1 MITQA
6 QGFQLSPQ
14 QQRLWLLQQD
24 NSVYHACCAIVITG
38 NLQVNVL
45 KDALHKVVDRNEI
58 LRTKFYRPLGI
69 KIPSQVIEAS
79 DFLFLE
85 ADIVSN
91 HSFSE
96 LIDKELSQITAED
109 LLVAKLLRVNKDS
122 NILLISIPALCADTV
137 SLSNLVA
144 EISSCYS
151 ACLQNDDI
159 LDEPLQYADIA
170 AWLNELLAAE
180 ESDAGR
186 RYWQQIDISR
196 CGSYKLINENPQQPL
211 EKFQPQVVN
220 TTINQQLVNKID
232 QLTQK
237 YQTTTATFL
246 LTCWLILLW
255 RLTGTSD
262 LIIGT
267 AFDGRNYEELKA
279 SLGLFAKYLPLTCPL
294 ENGDRFT
301 DILAK
306 VNHITTEMSD
316 WQENFSWETANQQDG
331 STAFFPFC
339 FEFTAAPQPHK
350 AGEVTFTL
358 YQHYVCSDRFKV
370 KLAGVHTVDD
380 ELKAEF
386 HYDGNLFAI
395 ADVENLANQFVCL
408 LESAVEHPQA
418 NISQLN
424 ILTPAERKQLLID
437 FNNTKTPELPYQCI
451 HHWFEA
457 QCQQTPDNIA
467 VVFAEQKLTYQEL
480 NKRANQLAHYLQSL
494 GVGSEQL
501 IGICVERSLLMVI
514 GVLGILKAGAAYVPI
529 DPNYP
534 IERKEYIL
542 ADTQMSLLLTQA
554 SLAANFPA
562 DNITTICLDTDSET
576 INQQPQTNPI
586 SPTNADNLAY
596 VIYTSG
602 STGKPKG
609 TLIEHS
615 GLVNY
620 LNWCTQAYEVEQGSG
635 TLVHSSLGF
644 DLTIT
649 SLFSPLLVG
658 SQVELLPEHQAIE
671 TLAQTIKARSN
682 LSLVKITPAHLELL
696 SQQLTAQEAAGRT
709 NAFIIGGENLTTQHI
724 NFWQKYAPDTVLINE
739 YGPTETVVGCCIYQ
753 VPRTH
758 NYVGSIPI
766 GHPIANT
773 QLYVLDQYL
782 QPVPKGVI
790 GELYIGGAGLA
801 RGYLNQPELTAKKF
815 IPHPFN
821 PEPGARLYRTGDQV
835 RLGVDGTLEFLGRLD
850 DQVKL
855 RGFRIELGEI
865 ESLLSL
871 HPTVKDAVV
880 TVREDVAG
888 DQRLVAYLVVQ
899 PESSLSVEDLRRF
912 LQQKLPDYMIPSAFL
927 ALQNFPLTAN
937 GKVDRK
943 ALPAPD
949 KINAQIEQFF
959 VAPRN
964 SLEAQ
969 IAEIWSQV
977 LRVEKVGIHHNFFTL
992 GGHSLLMTQLI
1003 SRMRDALGVELLIQE
1018 VFANPTVA
1026 ELSVIVTQKL
1036 AEQVDDE
1043 SLARSLAELNDLNQ
1057 TSIINLAQE
1066 TILDS
1071 TIYPSTFWQKH
1082 ETASTSIL
1090 LTGATGFL
1098 GAFLLF
1104 ELLQQSQ
1111 THIYCLVRAS
1121 NLEIGKR
1128 KLQKTL
1134 ESYLIWDESFSQ
1146 RITPI
1151 IGDLSQPLL
1160 GMNEAEFQK
1169 LASTIDIIYHNGA
1182 WVNHIYPYSIL
1193 KPANVLGTQ
1202 EILRLASKIKT
1213 KPVHFISSS
1222 GVVGSKVESGVMLVR
1237 EQDSLKE
1244 NEFPSNGYSQTK
1256 WVAERLVQ
1264 TAAERGIP
1272 ISIYRPS
1279 RISGHSQTGVFNRN
1293 DFLYKL
1299 IIGCV
1304 QLGSAPDRDIREN
1317 IIPVDYVSKA
1327 IVHLSKQEKSL
1338 GKAFHLTNPQLLHSN
1353 MLIDQFRLLGYAIE
1367 QISYEQWRAKLLDI
1381 TKGSVEHPLYP
1392 LVPFFPSSNF
1402 EDKTSN
1408 SGVLQFDCQNTLN
1421 GLAGTSIVCPPV
1433 NEQLLHIYFSYLIR
1447 KGYLAAPTQMF
1458 M

>member
-85 ADIVSN
+85 AEIVSN

-144 EISSCYS
+144 EITSCYS

-380 ELKAEF
+380 ELKAQF

-395 ADVENLANQFVCL
+395 ADIENLANQFVCL

-424 ILTPAERKQLLID
+424 ILTPAEIKQLLID
-437 FNNTKTPELPYQCI
+437 FNNTKTPDLSYQSI

-534 IERKEYIL
+534 TERKEYIL

-554 SLAANFPA
+554 SLAANFKA
-562 DNITTICLDTDSET
+562 DNITAICLDTDSEA

-620 LNWCTQAYEVEQGSG
+620 LNWCTQAYKVEQGSG

-658 SQVELLPEHQAIE
+658 SQVELLPEHQGIE

-724 NFWQKYAPDTVLINE
+724 NFWEKYAPDTILINE

-753 VPRTH
+753 VPQTH
-758 NYVGSIPI
+758 NYSGSIPI

-782 QPVPKGVI
+782 QLVPKGVI

-801 RGYLNQPELTAKKF
+801 RGYLNQPELTAQKF

-821 PEPGARLYRTGDQV
+821 DEPGARLYRTGDQV

-1018 VFANPTVA
+1018 VFANPTLA
-1026 ELSVIVTQKL
+1026 ELSVIVMQKL

-1043 SLARSLAELNDLNQ
+1043 SLARSLAEL
-1057 TSIINLAQE
+1057 A
-1066 TILDS
+1066 
-1071 TIYPSTFWQKH
+1071 
-1082 ETASTSIL
+1082 
-1090 LTGATGFL
+1090 
-1098 GAFLLF
+1098 
-1104 ELLQQSQ
+1104 
-1111 THIYCLVRAS
+1111 
-1121 NLEIGKR
+1121 
-1128 KLQKTL
+1128 
-1134 ESYLIWDESFSQ
+1134 
-1146 RITPI
+1146 
-1151 IGDLSQPLL
+1151 DLSDEDIQLI
-1160 GMNEAEFQK
+1160 
-1169 LASTIDIIYHNGA
+1169 LA
-1182 WVNHIYPYSIL
+1182 
-1193 KPANVLGTQ
+1193 
-1202 EILRLASKIKT
+1202 
-1213 KPVHFISSS
+1213 
-1222 GVVGSKVESGVMLVR
+1222 
-1237 EQDSLKE
+1237 DS
-1244 NEFPSNGYSQTK
+1244 Q
-1256 WVAERLVQ
+1256 
-1264 TAAERGIP
+1264 
-1272 ISIYRPS
+1272 
-1279 RISGHSQTGVFNRN
+1279 
-1293 DFLYKL
+1293 
-1299 IIGCV
+1299 
-1304 QLGSAPDRDIREN
+1304 
-1317 IIPVDYVSKA
+1317 
-1327 IVHLSKQEKSL
+1327 
-1338 GKAFHLTNPQLLHSN
+1338 
-1353 MLIDQFRLLGYAIE
+1353 
-1367 QISYEQWRAKLLDI
+1367 
-1381 TKGSVEHPLYP
+1381 
-1392 LVPFFPSSNF
+1392 
-1402 EDKTSN
+1402 
-1408 SGVLQFDCQNTLN
+1408 
-1421 GLAGTSIVCPPV
+1421 
-1433 NEQLLHIYFSYLIR
+1433 
-1447 KGYLAAPTQMF
+1447 
-1458 M
+1458 

>member
-1 MITQA
+1 MLTQEV

-14 QQRLWLLQQD
+14 QQRLWLLQQN
-24 NSVYHACCAIVITG
+24 NSVYRACGAIVITG
-38 NLQVNVL
+38 DLQVNVL
-45 KDALHKVVDRNEI
+45 KSVLQKVVDRNEI
-58 LRTKFYRPLGI
+58 LRTKFYRPQGI
-69 KIPSQVIEAS
+69 KVPSQVIEAS
-79 DFLFLE
+79 NFLFSE
-85 ADIVSN
+85 QEIISN
-91 HSFSE
+91 YSLPQLINQLFLQENQSRQSE
-96 LIDKELSQITAED
+96 PED
-109 LLVAKLLRVNKDS
+109 LFTIKLLNVNQTTTILFL
-122 NILLISIPALCADTV
+122 NISALCADVLT
-137 SLSNLVA
+137 LKNLVA

-151 ACLQNDDI
+151 ACLQKDDI

-170 AWLNELLAAE
+170 AWLNELLEAE
-180 ESDAGR
+180 ETDAGR
-186 RYWQQIDISR
+186 GYWRQIDIAR
-196 CGSYKLINENPQQPL
+196 CGSYKLINETPKQQID
-211 EKFQPQVVN
+211 KFQPQVF
-220 TTINQQLVNKID
+220 TKSINQQLVNKID
-232 QLTQK
+232 ELTQK
-237 YQTTTATFL
+237 YQTTTETFL

-255 RLTGTSD
+255 RLTGTFD

-279 SLGLFAKYLPLTCPL
+279 GLGLFTKYVPLTCPL
-294 ENGDRFT
+294 ENDDRFT
-301 DILAK
+301 DILVK
-306 VNHITTEMSD
+306 VNYTTTEMSD
-316 WQENFSWETANQQDG
+316 WQECFSWDANQQDG
-331 STAFFPFC
+331 SIAFFPFC
-339 FEFTAAPQPHK
+339 YEFTAAPQPHK

-358 YQHYVCSDRFKV
+358 YHHYVCSDRFKV
-370 KLAGVHTVDD
+370 KLTAVQTIDN

-395 ADVENLANQFVCL
+395 ADIENLANQFVCL
-408 LESAVEHPQA
+408 LESAIKNPQA

-437 FNNTKTPELPYQCI
+437 FNNTQTPELPYQCI

-494 GVGSEQL
+494 GLGSEQL

-534 IERKEYIL
+534 TERQEYIL
-542 ADTQMSLLLTQA
+542 ADAQMSLLLTQA

-562 DNITTICLDTDSET
+562 DNITTICLDTDTEA

-586 SPTNADNLAY
+586 SSTNANNLAY

-620 LNWCTQAYEVEQGSG
+620 LNWCTQVYKVEQGSG

-649 SLFSPLLVG
+649 SLFSPLLAG
-658 SQVELLPEHQAIE
+658 SQVELLPEHQGIE

-696 SQQLTAQEAAGRT
+696 SQQLTTQEAAGRT

-724 NFWQKYAPDTVLINE
+724 NFWQKYAPNTVLINE

-753 VPRTH
+753 VPSTH
-758 NYVGSIPI
+758 NYSSSIPI

-801 RGYLNQPELTAKKF
+801 RGYLNQPELTAQKF

-821 PEPGARLYRTGDQV
+821 DEPGARLYKTGDQV
-835 RLGVDGTLEFLGRLD
+835 RWRVDGTLEFLGRLD

-865 ESLLSL
+865 ETLLCQ

-899 PESSLSVEDLRRF
+899 PESLSVEDLRSF

-927 ALQNFPLTAN
+927 PLQNLPLTAN

-949 KINAQIEQFF
+949 KINAEIEQFF

-969 IAEIWSQV
+969 MAEIWSQV
-977 LRVEKVGIHHNFFTL
+977 LRVEKVGKVGIHHNFFTL
-992 GGHSLLMTQLI
+992 GGHSLLVTQLI
-1003 SRMRDALGVELLIQE
+1003 SRMRDALGVELLIQD

-1026 ELSVIVTQKL
+1026 ELCVIVTQKL

-1043 SLARSLAELNDLNQ
+1043 SLARSLAEL
-1057 TSIINLAQE
+1057 A
-1066 TILDS
+1066 
-1071 TIYPSTFWQKH
+1071 
-1082 ETASTSIL
+1082 
-1090 LTGATGFL
+1090 
-1098 GAFLLF
+1098 
-1104 ELLQQSQ
+1104 
-1111 THIYCLVRAS
+1111 
-1121 NLEIGKR
+1121 
-1128 KLQKTL
+1128 
-1134 ESYLIWDESFSQ
+1134 
-1146 RITPI
+1146 
-1151 IGDLSQPLL
+1151 DLSDEDIQL
-1160 GMNEAEFQK
+1160 M
-1169 LASTIDIIYHNGA
+1169 LA
-1182 WVNHIYPYSIL
+1182 
-1193 KPANVLGTQ
+1193 
-1202 EILRLASKIKT
+1202 
-1213 KPVHFISSS
+1213 
-1222 GVVGSKVESGVMLVR
+1222 
-1237 EQDSLKE
+1237 DS
-1244 NEFPSNGYSQTK
+1244 Q
-1256 WVAERLVQ
+1256 
-1264 TAAERGIP
+1264 
-1272 ISIYRPS
+1272 
-1279 RISGHSQTGVFNRN
+1279 
-1293 DFLYKL
+1293 
-1299 IIGCV
+1299 
-1304 QLGSAPDRDIREN
+1304 
-1317 IIPVDYVSKA
+1317 
-1327 IVHLSKQEKSL
+1327 
-1338 GKAFHLTNPQLLHSN
+1338 
-1353 MLIDQFRLLGYAIE
+1353 
-1367 QISYEQWRAKLLDI
+1367 
-1381 TKGSVEHPLYP
+1381 
-1392 LVPFFPSSNF
+1392 
-1402 EDKTSN
+1402 
-1408 SGVLQFDCQNTLN
+1408 
-1421 GLAGTSIVCPPV
+1421 
-1433 NEQLLHIYFSYLIR
+1433 
-1447 KGYLAAPTQMF
+1447 
-1458 M
+1458 

>member
-1 MITQA
+1 MLTQV

-14 QQRLWLLQQD
+14 QKRLWLLQQE
-24 NSVYHACCAIVITG
+24 NSVYRACCAVLITG

-45 KDALHKVVDRNEI
+45 KDALQKVVDRNEI
-58 LRTKFYRPLGI
+58 LRTKFYRPQGI
-69 KIPSQVIEAS
+69 KIPVQVIEAS
-79 DFLFLE
+79 KFFFLE
-85 ADIVSN
+85 ERIISN
-91 HSFSE
+91 NSLSQ
-96 LIDKELSQITAED
+96 LIDELLMVETQHHQAEKED
-109 LLVAKLLRVNKDS
+109 LFSTKLFTIN
-122 NILLISIPALCADTV
+122 NEAQILLINIAALCADTI
-137 SLSNLVA
+137 SLNNLVA
-144 EISSCYS
+144 EISNCYL
-151 ACLQNDDI
+151 ACLQDKDI

-170 AWLNELLAAE
+170 AWLNELLADE
-180 ESDAGR
+180 ESDIGR
-186 RYWQQIDISR
+186 RYWRQINISR
-196 CGSYKLINENPQQPL
+196 CGSYKLINEQPKEQL
-211 EKFQPQVVN
+211 DKFQPQIFP
-220 TTINQQLVNKID
+220 TPINQQLANKINE
-232 QLTQK
+232 LSQK
-237 YQTTTATFL
+237 YQTSTAKFL

-255 RLTGTSD
+255 RLIGNAD

-267 AFDGRNYEELKA
+267 GFDGRNYEELKT
-279 SLGLFAKYLPLTCPL
+279 SLGLFAKYLPLACSL
-294 ENGDRFT
+294 ADGDRFT
-301 DILAK
+301 DIIAK
-306 VNHITTEMSD
+306 VNHLTTEMSD
-316 WQENFSWETANQQDG
+316 WQESFSWDANQQDG

-370 KLAGVHTVDD
+370 KLAAVQTVDG

-395 ADVENLANQFVCL
+395 ADIENLANQFVCL
-408 LESAVEHPQA
+408 LESAIENPQA

-424 ILTPAERKQLLID
+424 ILTTAQRKQLLID
-437 FNNTKTPELPYQCI
+437 FNNTQTPELPYQCI

-457 QCQQTPDNIA
+457 QCQQTTDNIA

-534 IERKEYIL
+534 TERQKYIL

-554 SLAANFPA
+554 SLAASFPA
-562 DNITTICLDTDSET
+562 DNITTICLDTDSKT

-586 SPTNADNLAY
+586 SSTNADNLAY

-620 LNWCTQAYEVEQGSG
+620 LNWCIQAYKVAQGSG

-658 SQVELLPEHQAIE
+658 SQVELLPEHQGIE

-696 SQQLTAQEAAGRT
+696 SQQLTPQEAAGRT
-709 NAFIIGGENLTTQHI
+709 KAFIIGGENLTTQHI
-724 NFWQKYAPDTVLINE
+724 SFWQKYAPNTVLINE

-753 VPRTH
+753 VPQNH
-758 NYVGSIPI
+758 NYSSSIPI

-801 RGYLNQPELTAKKF
+801 RGYLNQPELTAQKF

-821 PEPGARLYRTGDQV
+821 DEPGARLYRTGDQV
-835 RLGVDGTLEFLGRLD
+835 RFRVDGTLEFLGRLD

-865 ESLLSL
+865 ESLLCL

-899 PESSLSVEDLRRF
+899 VESLSVEDLRHF
-912 LQQKLPDYMIPSAFL
+912 LQQKLPDYMIPSAFIP
-927 ALQNFPLTAN
+927 LQNFPLTAN

-949 KINAQIEQFF
+949 KINAEIEQFY

-969 IAEIWSQV
+969 MAEIWSQV

-992 GGHSLLMTQLI
+992 GGHSLLVTQLI
-1003 SRMRDALGVELLIQE
+1003 SR
-1018 VFANPTVA
+1018 
-1026 ELSVIVTQKL
+1026 
-1036 AEQVDDE
+1036 
-1043 SLARSLAELNDLNQ
+1043 
-1057 TSIINLAQE
+1057 
-1066 TILDS
+1066 
-1071 TIYPSTFWQKH
+1071 
-1082 ETASTSIL
+1082 
-1090 LTGATGFL
+1090 
-1098 GAFLLF
+1098 
-1104 ELLQQSQ
+1104 
-1111 THIYCLVRAS
+1111 
-1121 NLEIGKR
+1121 
-1128 KLQKTL
+1128 
-1134 ESYLIWDESFSQ
+1134 
-1146 RITPI
+1146 
-1151 IGDLSQPLL
+1151 
-1160 GMNEAEFQK
+1160 
-1169 LASTIDIIYHNGA
+1169 
-1182 WVNHIYPYSIL
+1182 
-1193 KPANVLGTQ
+1193 
-1202 EILRLASKIKT
+1202 
-1213 KPVHFISSS
+1213 
-1222 GVVGSKVESGVMLVR
+1222 
-1237 EQDSLKE
+1237 
-1244 NEFPSNGYSQTK
+1244 
-1256 WVAERLVQ
+1256 
-1264 TAAERGIP
+1264 
-1272 ISIYRPS
+1272 
-1279 RISGHSQTGVFNRN
+1279 
-1293 DFLYKL
+1293 
-1299 IIGCV
+1299 
-1304 QLGSAPDRDIREN
+1304 
-1317 IIPVDYVSKA
+1317 
-1327 IVHLSKQEKSL
+1327 
-1338 GKAFHLTNPQLLHSN
+1338 
-1353 MLIDQFRLLGYAIE
+1353 
-1367 QISYEQWRAKLLDI
+1367 
-1381 TKGSVEHPLYP
+1381 
-1392 LVPFFPSSNF
+1392 
-1402 EDKTSN
+1402 
-1408 SGVLQFDCQNTLN
+1408 
-1421 GLAGTSIVCPPV
+1421 
-1433 NEQLLHIYFSYLIR
+1433 
-1447 KGYLAAPTQMF
+1447 
-1458 M
+1458 